1 MGYNAS
7 TDNCYPNTTI
17 LIRMLST
24 MVYLIR
30 MYSPKEKIDNKR
42 GRVYYGITELA
53 PFAYIKKRYN

>member
-17 LIRMLST
+17 LIRM
-24 MVYLIR
+24 
-30 MYSPKEKIDNKR
+30 YSPKEKIDNRR